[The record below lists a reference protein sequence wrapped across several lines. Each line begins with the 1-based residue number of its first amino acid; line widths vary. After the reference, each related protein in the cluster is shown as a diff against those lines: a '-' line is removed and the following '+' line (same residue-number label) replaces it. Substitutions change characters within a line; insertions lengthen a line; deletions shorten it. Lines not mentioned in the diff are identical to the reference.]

1 MEQLR
6 PLFLGIDLG
15 TSAVKALLIDQ
26 AGREVA
32 AGHAEC
38 KVYQPRPAW
47 QEQDLDE
54 VWQSL
59 QAAVR
64 PAVAQVDPGAI
75 RTLSFSAAMH
85 GLMAADPAGRP
96 LTRMWTW
103 ADGRSQEQAESLA
116 RELDPRAVFL
126 RTGCPITA
134 LYYPARISWL
144 KVHEPE
150 IFRSA
155 ARFLSI
161 KDAIVHRLT
170 GRWVADRSH
179 ASSNGL
185 LDTRRLEWDAPLL
198 AALGIGPER
207 LPELADSDQ
216 PVGELRTEAAEPL
229 GLRPGIPVVP
239 GAGDG
244 GLANLGS
251 GAMAPGQAAATI
263 GTSGAMRKVLSEPWF
278 EPDRRVWC
286 YHLAPGWWYAGGAIN
301 NGGSILR
308 WLRDGLLSAERDRA
322 LAAGVEPYDRIIA
335 LAEQAGPGAEG
346 LIFLPYL
353 HGERTP
359 HWNPRARGVM
369 FGLAPHHGPA
379 HLARAALE
387 GICMCLAQ
395 VHELLKVSPGGITE
409 IRASG
414 GFARSAVWVQ
424 LLADML
430 GAPIALPRV
439 RESSALGAAILG
451 MKAAG
456 AIKNLSEAKD
466 LIPIGRTFEPDL
478 TRHAFY
484 QERFEMFKE
493 LYRRLEPSFEHWSR
507 LQEKDREGRS

>member
-1 MEQLR
+1 LR

-32 AGHAEC
+32 AGGAEC
-38 KVYQPRPAW
+38 KVYQPRPSW
-47 QEQDLDE
+47 QEQDLEE

-59 QAAVR
+59 QTAVR
-64 PAVAQVDPGAI
+64 PAVAKVDPGAI
-75 RTLSFSAAMH
+75 RTLSFSATMH
-85 GLMAADPAGRP
+85 GLMAADQPGRP

-116 RELDPRAVFL
+116 RELDPSAVYR
-126 RTGCPITA
+126 RTGCPLTA

-150 IFRSA
+150 IFRRA

-161 KDAIVHRLT
+161 KDAIIHRLT
-170 GRWVADRSH
+170 GRWVTDRSH

-185 LDTRRLEWDAPLL
+185 LDARRLEWDAPLL
-198 AALGIGPER
+198 SALGIGPER

-216 PVGELRTEAAEPL
+216 TVGEIMPDAAESL
-229 GLRPGIPVVP
+229 GLPAGIPVVP

-251 GAMAPGQAAATI
+251 GAVNPGQAAATI
-263 GTSGAMRKVLSEPWF
+263 GTSGAMRKILSEPWL
-278 EPDRRVWC
+278 EPAGRLWC
-286 YHLAPGWWYAGGAIN
+286 YHLVPGRWYAGGAIN
-301 NGGSILR
+301 SGGIILR
-308 WLRDGLLSAERDRA
+308 WLRDNLLSRERDRA
-322 LAAGVEPYDRIIA
+322 LSEGAEPYDRIIA

-346 LIFLPYL
+346 LLFLPYL
-353 HGERTP
+353 FGERTP

-369 FGLAPHHGPA
+369 FGLAPHHGQA
-379 HLARAALE
+379 HLARATLE

-395 VHELLKVSPGGITE
+395 VHELLKAAPGGITE

-414 GFARSAVWVQ
+414 GFVRSAAWVQ

-456 AIKNLSEAKD
+456 EIKDLSEAKN

-484 QERFEMFKE
+484 QERFEIFKE
-493 LYRRLEPSFEHWSR
+493 LYRRLEDSFARWNQI
-507 LQEKDREGRS
+507 QEKDRARRS